1 MDAGQLTERML
12 ARESV
17 ANVRKHWVR
26 LVTACNSR
34 CVFCLDTDTPRN
46 MYLLEH
52 DVHQELR
59 RGREELNA
67 DKVILS
73 GGEGSI
79 HPKFIDFVRYAR
91 EIGYSRVQTVTNGYM
106 FAKREFYLN
115 AVEAGLGEIT
125 FSLHGHTPEL
135 HDRLTGV
142 EGAFDRLMKGMIR
155 ARRDGR
161 IIVNVDVCINK
172 QNVAYIDQIVALCL
186 SVGVNEFDLLHVIPQ
201 GAAFENR
208 DELFYDPVEHL
219 PRLQK
224 VFRLNRHPNVVVWT
238 NRFPVEFLEGLEDLI
253 QDPHKMLDE
262 VNGRRFQVR
271 KYLDEGVPL
280 ECRQQERCVHC
291 FIEPF
296 CTTADRVIERQNQ
309 ASWDVWWMG
318 AATGIGNMPAANE
331 LPFGCRSIGL
341 EVDDLPD
348 VEGLGVHPDVGIY
361 VRPKRASRLVDR
373 ARVPNRLLLALRE
386 PEQLDVVLGGTPL
399 PAGVEVE
406 IELNQRTAPWL
417 LTQRERVRTYLDVI
431 RLHQPTYEFL
441 KDAVA
446 NDVRNL
452 KRFFTELALP
462 IRASGLTACLAPGTQ
477 LVEAPKV
484 LEKKMFDPETGRIAI
499 RELARTHVVH
509 GYQAKSL
516 RCRDCVVTARC
527 EGAHINFI
535 RDQGFAELQPLREGA
550 WAENAAAQLTALRP
564 TPLPRVRDGQPLQ
577 PVGPSLPGL
586 RAAASGPGRAV
597 DRVRAKETR
606 GARARAPGGR
616 TAAPGL
622 ARRITT
628 DDGEPRLPP
637 AHAELLPEVPLLQ

>member
-12 ARESV
+12 DREKA

-46 MYLLEH
+46 VYLLEN
-52 DVHQELR
+52 DVRQELR
-59 RGREELNA
+59 RGRDELNA

-79 HPKFIDFVRYAR
+79 HPKFVDFVRYAR

-106 FAKREFYLN
+106 FSKRDFYLK

-135 HDRLTGV
+135 HDRLTGS
-142 EGAFDRLMKGMIR
+142 EGAFHRLMKGMMR
-155 ARRDGR
+155 AVRDGR
-161 IIVNVDVCINK
+161 VIVNVDVCINK
-172 QNVAYIDQIVALCL
+172 QNVPYIDQIVALCL
-186 SVGVNEFDLLHVIPQ
+186 SVGVREFDLLHVIPQ
-201 GAAFENR
+201 GAAFQNR

-224 VFRLNRHPNVVVWT
+224 VFRLNRHPSVVVWT

-271 KYLDEGVPL
+271 RYLDEGVAL
-280 ECRQQERCVHC
+280 ECRQKERCEHC

-309 ASWDVWWMG
+309 ASWDVWW
-318 AATGIGNMPAANE
+318 ISAANGTTPSD

-341 EVDDLPD
+341 EVEDLPD
-348 VEGLGVHPDVGIY
+348 VEQLGIQADVGLF
-361 VRPKRASRLVDR
+361 VRPKRASRLFDR

-386 PEQLDVVLGGTPL
+386 AEQLDVVLSGAPL
-399 PAGVEVE
+399 PPGVEVE

-417 LTQRERVRTYLDVI
+417 LAQRARLRDYLDVV

-441 KDAVA
+441 KEAVA
-446 NDVRNL
+446 NDVRDL
-452 KRFFTELALP
+452 KGFFAELALP
-462 IRASGLTACLAPGTQ
+462 VRTSGVTACLAPGTV
-477 LVEAPKV
+477 LVEAPRILDRK
-484 LEKKMFDPETGRIAI
+484 LFDRETGRLAI

-509 GYQAKSL
+509 GYLAKSL
-516 RCRDCVVTARC
+516 RCRDCVVSARC

-535 RDQGFAELQPLREGA
+535 RDQGFAQLQPLREGA
-550 WAENAAAQLTALRP
+550 WAETAAAQLLALRP

-577 PVGPSLPGL
+577 PVAPSLPGFAPPEAAPIEPLIEFAQRTREL
-586 RAAASGPGRAV
+586 R
-597 DRVRAKETR
+597 E
-606 GARARAPGGR
+606 RARQEAGR
-616 TAAPGL
+616 RVHDNG
-622 ARRITT
+622 
-628 DDGEPRLPP
+628 
-637 AHAELLPEVPLLQ
+637 H

>member
-12 ARESV
+12 DRERA

-46 MYLLEH
+46 MYLLEN

-106 FAKREFYLN
+106 FAKRDFYLA

-125 FSLHGHTPEL
+125 FSLHGHTAEL

-161 IIVNVDVCINK
+161 VIVNVDVCINK
-172 QNVAYIDQIVALCL
+172 QNVAYIDKIVALCL

-208 DELFYDPVEHL
+208 DDLFYDPVEHL

-271 KYLDEGVPL
+271 KYLDEGTPL

-309 ASWDVWWMG
+309 ASWNVWWIG
-318 AATGIGNMPAANE
+318 AANGANAAHAANAAMPAASE

-341 EVDDLPD
+341 EIDDLPD

-373 ARVPNRLLLALRE
+373 ASVPNRLLLGLRE
-386 PEQLDVVLGGTPL
+386 PEQLDVVLSGTPL

-417 LTQRERVRTYLDVI
+417 LSQRERVRTYLDVI
-431 RLHQPTYEFL
+431 RLHQPSYEFL

-446 NDVRNL
+446 NDVRDL

-462 IRASGLTACLAPGTQ
+462 IRTSGLTACLAPGTR

-516 RCRDCVVTARC
+516 RCRDCVVNARC

-550 WAENAAAQLTALRP
+550 WAENAAAQLLALRP

-577 PVGPSLPGL
+577 PVGPSLPGFAPPK
-586 RAAASGPGRAV
+586 AAPVEPLIEFAQKKREE
-597 DRVRAKETR
+597 RE
-606 GARARAPGGR
+606 RARQE
-616 TAAPGL
+616 AAQ
-622 ARRITT
+622 RRQVSLE
-628 DDGEPRLPP
+628 G
-637 AHAELLPEVPLLQ
+637 

>member
-12 ARESV
+12 ARENV

-46 MYLLEH
+46 MYLLEN
-52 DVHQELR
+52 DVHKELR

-106 FAKREFYLN
+106 FAKREFYLK

-161 IIVNVDVCINK
+161 VIVNVDVCINK
-172 QNVAYIDQIVALCL
+172 QNVEYIDKIVALCL
-186 SVGVNEFDLLHVIPQ
+186 SVGVSEFDLLHVIPQ

-208 DELFYDPVEHL
+208 DELFYDPVEYL

-224 VFRLNRHPNVVVWT
+224 VFRLNRHRDVVVWT

-271 KYLDEGVPL
+271 RYLDEGTPL
-280 ECRQQERCVHC
+280 ECREKARCQYC

-296 CTTADRVIERQNQ
+296 CTTADRVVERQNQ
-309 ASWDVWWMG
+309 ASWNVWW
-318 AATGIGNMPAANE
+318 IGVADGTQSMPAASD
-331 LPFGCRSIGL
+331 LPFGCTSVGI
-341 EVDDLPD
+341 EVEDLAD
-348 VEGLGVHPDVGIY
+348 VERVGIESDVGIF
-361 VRPKRASRLVDR
+361 VRARRASRMVDR
-373 ARVPNRLLLALRE
+373 AIVSQPLLLGLRE
-386 PEQLDVVLGGTPL
+386 PEQLDVVLGGAPL
-399 PAGVEVE
+399 PAGVAVEV
-406 IELNQRTAPWL
+406 ELNQRTAPWL
-417 LTQRERVRTYLDVI
+417 LAHRDRVATYLDVL

-446 NDVRNL
+446 NDVRDL
-452 KRFFTELALP
+452 KGFFTELALP
-462 IRASGLTACLAPGTQ
+462 VRASGLTPCLAPGTQ
-477 LVEAPKV
+477 LVEAPKI
-484 LEKKMFDPETGRIAI
+484 LEKKLFDQTTGRLAI
-499 RELARTHVVH
+499 RELARSHVVH
-509 GYQAKSL
+509 GYLAKSL
-516 RCRDCVVTARC
+516 RCRNCVVTDRC
-527 EGAHINFI
+527 EGAHINFL
-535 RDQGFAELQPLREGA
+535 RDQGFAELEPLREGA
-550 WAENAAAQLTALRP
+550 WAENAAAQMQALRP

-577 PVGPSLPGL
+577 PVGPSLPGFAPAQ
-586 RAAASGPGRAV
+586 AAPVEPLIEFAQKKREE
-597 DRVRAKETR
+597 RE
-606 GARARAPGGR
+606 RARQE
-616 TAAPGL
+616 AAQ
-622 ARRITT
+622 RRQVSLE
-628 DDGEPRLPP
+628 G
-637 AHAELLPEVPLLQ
+637 

>member
-12 ARESV
+12 DRERV

-46 MYLLEH
+46 MYLLEP
-52 DVHQELR
+52 DVRKELD
-59 RGREELNA
+59 RGRKELNA

-106 FAKREFYLN
+106 FAKREFYLK

-142 EGAFDRLMKGMIR
+142 EGAYHRLMKGMIR
-155 ARRDGR
+155 AVRDGR
-161 IIVNVDVCINK
+161 VIVNVDVCINK

-271 KYLDEGVPL
+271 RYLDEGTPL
-280 ECRQQERCVHC
+280 ECRQQERCQYC

-296 CTTADRVIERQNQ
+296 CTTADRVIERQHQ
-309 ASWDVWWMG
+309 ASWNVWWIGDAG
-318 AATGIGNMPAANE
+318 ATLPAASD
-331 LPFGCRSIGL
+331 LPFGCRSFGI
-341 EVDDLPD
+341 EVDDLAD
-348 VEGLGVHPDVGIY
+348 VEELGAAADVGLY
-361 VRPKRASRLVDR
+361 VRPKHVARPIDR
-373 ARVPNRLLLALRE
+373 TRVPNRLLLALRE
-386 PEQLDVVLGGTPL
+386 PEQLDVVLSGSPL
-399 PAGVEVE
+399 PAGVELE

-417 LTQRERVRTYLDVI
+417 LAHRDRLQADLEAI
-431 RLHQPTYEFL
+431 RLHQPSHEFL

-446 NDVRNL
+446 NDVRDL
-452 KRFFTELALP
+452 KGFFAELALP
-462 IRASGLTACLAPGTQ
+462 VRTSGLTACLAPGTR
-477 LVEAPKV
+477 LVDAPKI
-484 LEKKMFDPETGRIAI
+484 LEKKLFDPATGRLAI
-499 RELARTHVVH
+499 RELARMHVVQ
-509 GYQAKSL
+509 GYLAKSL
-516 RCRDCVVTARC
+516 RCRDCVVSARC
-527 EGAHINFI
+527 EGAHINFL

-550 WAENAAAQLTALRP
+550 WAEDAAAQLLALRP

-577 PVGPSLPGL
+577 PVGPSLPGF
-586 RAAASGPGRAV
+586 AGPQTAPVEPLIEFAQRK
-597 DRVRAKETR
+597 REERE
-606 GARARAPGGR
+606 RARQE
-616 TAAPGL
+616 AAQ
-622 ARRITT
+622 RRQVSLE
-628 DDGEPRLPP
+628 G
-637 AHAELLPEVPLLQ
+637 